1 MRWAT
6 ACAAAGT
13 IVLAPACAAHAPAPS
28 PAPCCAA
35 PGYSRAQV
43 EAVLGPPGAPESTKF
58 NPYPSPPP
66 NGQIYTTEHGYLT
79 VTYSSA
85 HGLAT
90 RMELDFLE
98 GKAPADAF
106 AIGTS
111 FLPPDTT
118 DTGIRVQGKRESIR
132 LYRSATIARRLPST
146 HGDVYAECGGVN
158 PAVMCEE
165 LVFSLGSP

>member
-1 MRWAT
+1 MAARSLT
-6 ACAAAGT
+6 AIVAAG
-13 IVLAPACAAHAPAPS
+13 VLTLAAACAAHPTA

-43 EAVLGPPGAPESTKF
+43 ESVVGPPGAPETTKF

-66 NGQIYTTEHGYLT
+66 NGQIYPTQHGYLT

-90 RMELDFLE
+90 HMELDFLE

-106 AIGTS
+106 AIGMT
-111 FLPPDTT
+111 FLPSDTT
-118 DTGIRVQGKRESIR
+118 DTGVRVQGKRESIR

-146 HGDVYAECGGVN
+146 RGDVYAECGGVN